1 MAINIVEKNAL
12 ALNQILRTD
21 GKRLGKEWRLR
32 VRTLLGETFAA
43 LNAKPLDGALCLQ
56 LSEKI
61 DAELAALAEM
71 KRDDGEEDG
80 AESGFA
86 PAPEKSSS
94 KKKKSRKKAEA
105 EESSS
110 AEQISDGGAED
121 TADAWWAQETEA
133 APDKKKK
140 SRKKDDVVA
149 LSADAAEAEQP
160 LAADARESASEERS
174 SASPCIGAAENG
186 EEAAR
191 IGAAENG
198 EEAARIGAA
207 DSDEEAARIAEG
219 DSGASELDITA
230 GELVRQKATEPEEVG
245 LFDLI
250 HVQIRCFF
258 KINACVRP
266 PYIGKFVQFADKFSE
281 VREARIERFIRVLS
295 KGDEE
300 ITMKTEVEVG
310 YRDDLIKDMPEMGF
324 VLHPKKKKKR

>member
-110 AEQISDGGAED
+110 AEQISEGGAED
-121 TADAWWAQETEA
+121 AADAWWAQETEA
-133 APDKKKK
+133 APAKKKK

-149 LSADAAEAEQP
+149 LSADAAEAELP
-160 LAADARESASEERS
+160 VAEDARESASEERS

-191 IGAAENG
+191 IGAA
-198 EEAARIGAA
+198 
-207 DSDEEAARIAEG
+207 

-230 GELVRQKATEPEEVG
+230 GKLVRQKATEPEEVG

>member
-110 AEQISDGGAED
+110 AEQISEGGAED
-121 TADAWWAQETEA
+121 AADAWWAQETEA
-133 APDKKKK
+133 APAKKKK

-191 IGAAENG
+191 IGAA
-198 EEAARIGAA
+198 

-219 DSGASELDITA
+219 DSGASERDITA

>member
-32 VRTLLGETFAA
+32 IRTLLGETFAA

-61 DAELAALAEM
+61 EAELAVLAEM
-71 KRDDGEEDG
+71 KGDAGEDDGLPG
-80 AESGFA
+80 AVA
-86 PAPEKSSS
+86 PAAEKPA
-94 KKKKSRKKAEA
+94 KKKKSRKKSEA
-105 EESSS
+105 
-110 AEQISDGGAED
+110 D
-121 TADAWWAQETEA
+121 TAEPPASETDASDASDAWWAQESEGA
-133 APDKKKK
+133 SPKQKK
-140 SRKKDDVVA
+140 SRRQAGVDVSAEVAEASGERSEDARVSAPEGRIGEADSPEDMPRIVADDSGGA
-149 LSADAAEAEQP
+149 EARIGEADSAEDTEVPAEAENP
-160 LAADARESASEERS
+160 VAEGEAKDAPAESV
-174 SASPCIGAAENG
+174 P
-186 EEAAR
+186 EEA
-191 IGAAENG
+191 
-198 EEAARIGAA
+198 
-207 DSDEEAARIAEG
+207 
-219 DSGASELDITA
+219 
-230 GELVRQKATEPEEVG
+230 G

-281 VREARIERFIRVLS
+281 VKEARIERFIRVLS

-300 ITMKTEVEVG
+300 ISMKTEVEVG
-310 YRDDLIKDMPEMGF
+310 YHDDLIPDMPEMGF

>member
-105 EESSS
+105 EDDSS
-110 AEQISDGGAED
+110 AEQTSDGGAED
-121 TADAWWAQETEA
+121 AADAWWAQETEA
-133 APDKKKK
+133 APAKKKK

-149 LSADAAEAEQP
+149 LSADAAEAELP
-160 LAADARESASEERS
+160 VAEDARESASEERS

-191 IGAAENG
+191 IGE
-198 EEAARIGAA
+198 A
-207 DSDEEAARIAEG
+207 DSDEEAVRIGEA
-219 DSGASELDITA
+219 DSDAPELDITA

>member
-71 KRDDGEEDG
+71 KRDDGDEDG
-80 AESGFA
+80 QDSVAVA
-86 PAPEKSSS
+86 APEKSSS
-94 KKKKSRKKAEA
+94 KKKKSRKKAEV
-105 EESSS
+105 EECAS
-110 AEQISDGGAED
+110 AETSGEASAED

-133 APDKKKK
+133 ASPKKKK
-140 SRKKDDVVA
+140 SRKKDDA
-149 LSADAAEAEQP
+149 EDLSADETEAETSG
-160 LAADARESASEERS
+160 LEETRESASEGRMRE
-174 SASPCIGAAENG
+174 ADSP
-186 EEAAR
+186 EEAPR
-191 IGAAENG
+191 IGE
-198 EEAARIGAA
+198 A
-207 DSDEEAARIAEG
+207 DSGEDAARIAEG
-219 DSGASELDITA
+219 ESDAPEREITA
-230 GELVRQKATEPEEVG
+230 GELVRQKAIEPEEVG

-250 HVQIRCFF
+250 RVQIRCFF

-310 YRDDLIKDMPEMGF
+310 YRDELIKDMPEMGF

>member
-21 GKRLGKEWRLR
+21 GKRLGKAWRLR
-32 VRTLLGETFAA
+32 IRTLLGETFAA

-61 DAELAALAEM
+61 EAELAALSEM
-71 KRDDGEEDG
+71 KGDAVEEDG
-80 AESGFA
+80 LRGTDAPSAEK
-86 PAPEKSSS
+86 PS
-94 KKKKSRKKAEA
+94 KKKKSRKRSEAEATEPQSAEA
-105 EESSS
+105 EATEPQSVEADAGDAS
-110 AEQISDGGAED
+110 
-121 TADAWWAQETEA
+121 DAWWAQDAEGA
-133 APDKKKK
+133 LPKKKK
-140 SRKKDDVVA
+140 PGKKSGV
-149 LSADAAEAEQP
+149 SERADADGASGTFSE
-160 LAADARESASEERS
+160 DARMSAPEGRIGE
-174 SASPCIGAAENG
+174 ADSPGDMPRIGGADSG

-191 IGAAENG
+191 IGGADSAEARENEVPAEAEARG
-198 EEAARIGAA
+198 AEGVEAERVEAESVPEEA
-207 DSDEEAARIAEG
+207 
-219 DSGASELDITA
+219 
-230 GELVRQKATEPEEVG
+230 G

-281 VREARIERFIRVLS
+281 VKEARIERFIRVLS

-300 ITMKTEVEVG
+300 ISMKTEVEVG
-310 YRDDLIKDMPEMGF
+310 YRDDLIPDMPEMGF

>member
-32 VRTLLGETFAA
+32 VRTLRGETFAA

-86 PAPEKSSS
+86 TAPEKSSS

-110 AEQISDGGAED
+110 VEQTSDGGAED

-133 APDKKKK
+133 APAKKKK

-191 IGAAENG
+191 IGAA
-198 EEAARIGAA
+198 

-230 GELVRQKATEPEEVG
+230 GKLVRQKATEPEEVG

>member
-71 KRDDGEEDG
+71 KRDDGEDDG

-105 EESSS
+105 EDDSS
-110 AEQISDGGAED
+110 AEQTSEGGAEN

-133 APDKKKK
+133 APAKKKK

-149 LSADAAEAEQP
+149 LSADAAEAELP
-160 LAADARESASEERS
+160 VAEDARESASEERS
-174 SASPCIGAAENG
+174 SASPC
-186 EEAAR
+186 

>member
-21 GKRLGKEWRLR
+21 GKRLGKDWRLR
-32 VRTLLGETFAA
+32 VRPLLGETFAA

-71 KRDDGEEDG
+71 KRDDGDEETQD
-80 AESGFA
+80 SGFA

-94 KKKKSRKKAEA
+94 KKKKSRKKAE
-105 EESSS
+105 ESAWSV
-110 AEQISDGGAED
+110 EQASDSGAD
-121 TADAWWAQETEA
+121 DSADAWWAQEPEV
-133 APDKKKK
+133 APAKKKK
-140 SRKKDDVVA
+140 SRKKADDDA
-149 LSADAAEAEQP
+149 LNADESVAEAS
-160 LAADARESASEERS
+160 LAGAENARESAPEGRMRE
-174 SASPCIGAAENG
+174 ADSPD
-186 EEAAR
+186 EAAR
-191 IGAAENG
+191 IGE
-198 EEAARIGAA
+198 A
-207 DSDEEAARIAEG
+207 DSGEDAARIAEG
-219 DSGASELDITA
+219 DSDGSERDITA

-250 HVQIRCFF
+250 RVQIRCFF

-310 YRDDLIKDMPEMGF
+310 YRDELITDMPEMGF